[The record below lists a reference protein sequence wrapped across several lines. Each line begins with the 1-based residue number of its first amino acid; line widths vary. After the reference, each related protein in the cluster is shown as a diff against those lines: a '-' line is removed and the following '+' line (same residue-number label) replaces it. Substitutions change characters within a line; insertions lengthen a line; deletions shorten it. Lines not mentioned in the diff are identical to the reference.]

1 MKKEAITVEIVFE
14 INRYN
19 PEQKEG
25 SFYQEYSF
33 PVDPGQLNELTVLD
47 SLIKLKEEKDGSL
60 TFRHSCGHGSCGSCA
75 MLINGEN
82 RLACKTHLTDFGS
95 EEEKRI
101 EISPL
106 PGFPVVKDLVVEL
119 ESFFTQDEKVKP
131 YLIKDNSSETEAE
144 RLQTPEE
151 LEKIQEATKCITCG
165 ACTSSCPT
173 YWDNKKYLGPGAFVR
188 AFRWERDS
196 RNEGGGERME
206 VLDDKSGGVWGC
218 NKVFNCEEACPKD
231 IDTVGIID
239 LVKREAL
246 GF

>member
-1 MKKEAITVEIVFE
+1 MEIVFE
-14 INRYN
+14 VNRYN
-19 PEQKEG
+19 PEKKEG
-25 SFYQEYSF
+25 NFYQEFSL
-33 PVDPGQLNELTVLD
+33 PVDQGDLEELTVLD
-47 SLIKLKEEKDGSL
+47 SLKRLKEEKEGSL

-82 RLACKTHLTDFGS
+82 RLACKTHLIDLVS
-95 EEEKRI
+95 EKETRI
-101 EISPL
+101 KVSPL
-106 PGFPVVKDLVVEL
+106 PGFPVVKDLVAEL
-119 ESFFTQDEKVKP
+119 ESFFAQDEKVSP
-131 YLIKDNSSETEAE
+131 YLIVKNGSVTKEE

-151 LEKIQEATKCITCG
+151 LEQIQEATKCIMCG

-173 YWDNKKYLGPGAFVR
+173 YWDNKKYFGPAAFVK

-196 RNEGGGERME
+196 RDESDDERMNL
-206 VLDDKSGGVWGC
+206 LDDNRGGVWGC

-239 LVKREAL
+239 LLKREAL

>member
-1 MKKEAITVEIVFE
+1 MKKEAITVELVFE

-19 PEQKEG
+19 QENQEG
-25 SFYQEYSF
+25 SFYQKFSY
-33 PVDPGQLNELTVLD
+33 PVEREKLDELTVLD

-82 RLACKTHLTDFGS
+82 RLACKTHLIDLVS
-95 EEEKRI
+95 EEEPGIK
-101 EISPL
+101 ISPL

-119 ESFFTQDEKVKP
+119 KSFFAGDEKVKP
-131 YLIKDNSSETEAE
+131 YLNEGDVSETEKE
-144 RLQTPEE
+144 NIQKPDE
-151 LEKIQEATKCITCG
+151 LERIQEATKCIMCG

-173 YWDNKKYLGPGAFVR
+173 YWDNKKYIGPGAFVR

-196 RNEGGGERME
+196 RDDDGGGRMK
-206 VLDDKSGGVWGC
+206 VLDDNRGGVWGC

-239 LVKREAL
+239 ALKREAL